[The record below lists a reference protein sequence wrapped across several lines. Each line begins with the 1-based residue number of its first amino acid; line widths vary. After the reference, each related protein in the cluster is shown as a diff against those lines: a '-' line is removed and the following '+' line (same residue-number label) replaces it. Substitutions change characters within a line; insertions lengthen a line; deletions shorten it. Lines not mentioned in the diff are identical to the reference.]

1 MATKS
6 RIAELSAIISTNT
19 AILDDYLT
27 SNNLPHP
34 SFDAATSPSPRYPP
48 DAEAARV
55 AIEEATAE
63 LNELVQG
70 PGRLLMG
77 SQPAIFA
84 AKAFI
89 SKFDIASFVP
99 AEGTV
104 SYASLASKTRIN
116 QGAIEALLRHAI
128 AHRIFIEPTYGHVA
142 HSAASKLLLN
152 PQAVLAGKAF
162 ADDFFPMTASIVP
175 ALATYP
181 HADEPTQAAAAVAN
195 GVANQKSF
203 YDMLADHPERSKH
216 FHETVAMAGT
226 FPGLSWKYVVAGFDW
241 ISLPPGSL
249 CVDVGGG
256 HGEAAFA
263 VAKEFPHLKWV
274 VQDTSK
280 SFENRPQVPDGMQVE
295 FVEHDFFQPSP
306 ETTNN
311 AAVFF
316 LRWIL
321 HNWPDQYCHRIWRAL
336 IPSLR
341 TGTKIL
347 VMEEL
352 LPMPGS
358 VPNAF
363 ERGLRSMDVGMVALG
378 NGRERDMEQ
387 WKRLFAEADGEGRFN
402 FDAVLKPEGS
412 QLVILQVTWKG

>member
-1 MATKS
+1 MAAKS

-34 SFDAATSPSPRYPP
+34 SFDAAGPASPSYPP

-104 SYASLASKTRIN
+104 SYAILASKTGIN
-116 QGAIEALLRHAI
+116 QGAIEALLRLAI
-128 AHRIFIEPTYGHVA
+128 AHRIFTEPTYGHVA

-175 ALATYP
+175 ALARYP
-181 HADEPTQAAAAVAN
+181 LADEPTQAAAAVAN
-195 GVANQKSF
+195 GVANEKSF
-203 YDMLADHPERSKH
+203 YEMLADHPERSKH
-216 FHETVAMAGT
+216 FHETMAMAGT

-241 ISLPPGSL
+241 SSLPSGGL

-256 HGEAAFA
+256 HGPAAFA
-263 VAKEFPHLKWV
+263 VAKEFPHLRWV

-280 SFENRPQVPDGMQVE
+280 SFENRPQVPEDSTK
-295 FVEHDFFQPSP
+295 D
-306 ETTNN
+306 

-321 HNWPDQYCHRIWRAL
+321 HNWPDQYCHRILQAM
-336 IPSLR
+336 IPSLKA
-341 TGTKIL
+341 GTKIL
-347 VMEEL
+347 IMEEL
-352 LPMPGS
+352 LPEPGS
-358 VPNAF
+358 IPNAF
-363 ERGLRSMDVGMVALG
+363 ERGLRSMDVGMLALG

-387 WKRLFAEADGEGRFN
+387 WKRLFKEADSEGRFD
-402 FDAVLKPEGS
+402 FDAVLRPEGS